1 MGDVGCGTV
10 EVNGAKLCDEVLD
23 EAAMPGIK
31 MLELMPEEGA
41 TDDEGGLTEEG
52 MSRLC
57 MSAAAVTR

>member
-1 MGDVGCGTV
+1 MGDVGCGNV

-41 TDDEGGLTEEG
+41 TDDEGGLTDEG
-52 MSRLC
+52 MSK
-57 MSAAAVTR
+57 